1 MATFRVEISQNEYLP
16 EGGTDVNAIV
26 TVEAGSGSQ
35 GAAPEAAEIIIIDV
49 SGSMGYP
56 RRSKI
61 EAARDATI
69 KAIECLR
76 DGVWFAVIAGTDQ
89 AREVYPGGGQLVRA
103 ATESRAKAARAVT
116 TLDAEGGTAIG
127 AWLRLANQLFA
138 RQKAPIS
145 HAILLTDG
153 QDEDESPA
161 QLDAIVGICEGNFQC
176 DCRGVGT
183 DWEVSELRRISSTL
197 LGTVDILPT
206 PADIPRDFQALMQQA
221 MSKATAD
228 VALRLWTPRGAEIEL
243 VKQVAPVIEDLTA
256 KQMALDELTGDYP
269 TGAWGD
275 EARDYHVCIKVS
287 PGNVGEEM
295 LAGRVSLVVGGV
307 VTEQHQGLIRA
318 IWTDDVELSTHISPE
333 VAHYTGQEE
342 LADAVRE
349 GIEARQAGDEATA
362 TQRLGRA
369 VQLAVESGNDATL
382 QLLEQVVDI
391 EDLDTGTV
399 RLKPHIE
406 EVDEMALD
414 TRSTKSA
421 PIRGPAS

>member
-1 MATFRVEISQNEYLP
+1 MTTFRVDVSQNEYLP

-26 TVEAGSGSQ
+26 TVEAGGGSPTV
-35 GAAPEAAEIIIIDV
+35 APEAAEIVIIDV

-69 KAIECLR
+69 KAIECIR
-76 DGVWFAVIAGTDQ
+76 EGVWFAVIAGTDQ

-103 ATESRAKAARAVT
+103 GAESRAKAARAVSR
-116 TLDAEGGTAIG
+116 LDADGGTAIG
-127 AWLRLANQLFA
+127 AWLRLANHLFTG
-138 RQKAPIS
+138 QKAAIS

-161 QLDAIVGICEGNFQC
+161 QLDAIVEICEGNFQC

-183 DWEVSELRRISSTL
+183 DWEVSELRRISSRL

-206 PADIPRDFQALMQQA
+206 PADIPGDFQALMQQA
-221 MSKATAD
+221 MSKGTAD
-228 VALRLWTPRGAEIEL
+228 VALRLWTPRGAEVEL
-243 VKQVAPVIEDLTA
+243 VKQVAPAIEDLSG
-256 KQMALDELTGDYP
+256 KRVPHDELTGDYP
-269 TGAWGD
+269 TGAWGN
-275 EARDYHVCIKVS
+275 ETRDYHLCIEVS
-287 PGNVGEEM
+287 PGELGEEM

-307 VTEQHQGLIRA
+307 AEQQQGLIRA
-318 IWTDDVELSTHISPE
+318 IWTDDVELSTRISPE

-342 LADAVRE
+342 LADAVQE
-349 GIEARQAGDEATA
+349 GIEARQAGDESTA

-369 VQLAVESGNDATL
+369 VQLAAESGNDATL

-399 RLKPHIE
+399 RLKSRIE

-414 TRSTKSA
+414 TRSTKSS
-421 PIRGPAS
+421 PIRKPAS

>member
-1 MATFRVEISQNEYLP
+1 MPTFTLGISQNEYLP
-16 EGGTDVNAIV
+16 AGGTDVNAIV
-26 TVEAGSGSQ
+26 TVEAIGGTAA
-35 GAAPEAAEIIIIDV
+35 AAPEAAEIVIIDV

-69 KAIECLR
+69 KAIECIR

-127 AWLRLANQLFA
+127 SWLRLANQIFA
-138 RQKAPIS
+138 THSVPIA

-153 QDEDESPA
+153 QDEDETPA
-161 QLDAIVGICEGNFQC
+161 QLDAIVEICEGNFQC

-183 DWEVSELRRISSTL
+183 DWEVNELRRISSAL

-228 VALRLWTPRGAEIEL
+228 VALRLWTPRGAETEL
-243 VKQVAPVIEDLTA
+243 VKQVAPVIEDLSAKRTA
-256 KQMALDELTGDYP
+256 VDELTGDYP
-269 TGAWGD
+269 TGAWGN
-275 EARDYHVCIKVS
+275 EARDYHLCIKVS
-287 PGNVGEEM
+287 PGTVGEEM
-295 LAGRVSLVVGGV
+295 LAGRIGLVVGGV
-307 VTEQHQGLIRA
+307 VAEQYQGLIRA
-318 IWTDDVELSTHISPE
+318 IWTDDVELSTRLSPE

-349 GIEARQAGDEATA
+349 GIEARQAGDEETA

-369 VQLAVESGNDATL
+369 VQLAAESGNDATL

-421 PIRGPAS
+421 PIRRPAS

>member
-1 MATFRVEISQNEYLP
+1 MTTFGVDVSQNEYLP
-16 EGGTDVNAIV
+16 AGGTDVNAIV
-26 TVEAGSGSQ
+26 TVEASGSSE
-35 GAAPEAAEIIIIDV
+35 AVAPEAAEIVIIDV

-69 KAIECLR
+69 KAIDCIREE
-76 DGVWFAVIAGTDQ
+76 VWFAVIAGTDE

-103 ATESRAKAARAVT
+103 AAESRAKAARAVT
-116 TLDAEGGTAIG
+116 RLDADGGTAIG
-127 AWLRLANQLFA
+127 TWLQLANEIFGT
-138 RQKAPIS
+138 QKVPIS

-153 QDEDESPA
+153 QDEDETPA
-161 QLDAIVGICEGNFQC
+161 QLDEIVRSCEGNFQC

-197 LGTVDILPT
+197 LGTVDILPK
-206 PADIPRDFQALMQQA
+206 PEDIPADFQALMQQA
-221 MSKATAD
+221 MSKETAD

-243 VKQVAPVIEDLTA
+243 VKQVAPTIEDLSPKRMT
-256 KQMALDELTGDYP
+256 LDDLTGDYP
-269 TGAWGD
+269 TGAWGN
-275 EARDYHVCIKVS
+275 EARDYHLCITVS
-287 PGNVGEEM
+287 PGSVGEEM
-295 LAGRVSLVVGGV
+295 LAGRVSLVVGGA
-307 VTEQHQGLIRA
+307 VTDQPQALIRA
-318 IWTDDVELSTHISPE
+318 IWTDEVELSTRISPE

-342 LADAVRE
+342 LADAVRD

-369 VQLAVESGNDATL
+369 VQLAAESGNDATL

-391 EDLDTGTV
+391 EDVDTGTV
-399 RLKPHIE
+399 RLKPDIE

-421 PIRGPAS
+421 PIRRPAS

>member
-1 MATFRVEISQNEYLP
+1 MTTFRVDVSQNEYLP
-16 EGGTDVNAIV
+16 GGGTDVNAIV
-26 TVEAGSGSQ
+26 TVEAGGGSPTV
-35 GAAPEAAEIIIIDV
+35 APEAAEIVIIDV

-69 KAIECLR
+69 KAIECIR
-76 DGVWFAVIAGTDQ
+76 EGVWFAVIAGTDQ

-103 ATESRAKAARAVT
+103 GAESRAKAARAVSR
-116 TLDAEGGTAIG
+116 LDADGGTAIG
-127 AWLRLANQLFA
+127 AWLRLANQLCTG
-138 RQKAPIS
+138 QKAAIS

-161 QLDAIVGICEGNFQC
+161 QLDAIVEICEGNFQC

-183 DWEVSELRRISSTL
+183 DWEVSELRRISSRL

-206 PADIPRDFQALMQQA
+206 PADIPGDFQALMQQA
-221 MSKATAD
+221 MSKGTAD
-228 VALRLWTPRGAEIEL
+228 VALRLWTPRGAEVEL
-243 VKQVAPVIEDLTA
+243 VKQVAPVIEDLSG
-256 KQMALDELTGDYP
+256 KRVPHDELTGDYP
-269 TGAWGD
+269 TGAWGN
-275 EARDYHVCIKVS
+275 ETRDYHVCIEVS
-287 PGNVGEEM
+287 PGELGEEM
-295 LAGRVSLVVGGV
+295 LAGRVGLVVGGV
-307 VTEQHQGLIRA
+307 AEQQQGLIRA
-318 IWTDDVELSTHISPE
+318 IWTDDVELSTRISPE

-342 LADAVRE
+342 LADAVQE
-349 GIEARQAGDEATA
+349 GIEARQAGDESTA

-369 VQLAVESGNDATL
+369 VQLAAESGNEATL

-399 RLKPHIE
+399 RLKSHIE

-421 PIRGPAS
+421 PIRKPAS